1 MTAFYDIHFAYSCI
15 IRLYCIYLFLTSLEY
30 IYLLP
35 QFSNGG
41 IFSWKIMKL
50 SVHPHIGRSG
60 IGFLF
65 NKAGFSAIVFT
76 RLVLSICLFAAP
88 LQPLAVYPLAI
99 LTATSL
105 LLALRNSI
113 GNDGTDQMSMII
125 SITLFITFASG
136 DPKIAAIGLYFI
148 AAQSI
153 LAYVIAGIAKGL
165 SPKWRSG
172 QAVFQIMNTETY
184 GYEKIATFLQRS
196 HPLAGRL
203 LSWNILVFEIF
214 YFLVIF
220 LPYPYFLL
228 LMIWG
233 ILFHLFNAF
242 VMGLNHFFWV
252 FLATYPA
259 IIYANMA
266 LHHYLH

>member
-1 MTAFYDIHFAYSCI
+1 MTAFYDIHFVYACI

-35 QFSNGG
+35 QFSDGG

-50 SVHPHIGRSG
+50 SIHPRIVKTGV
-60 IGFLF
+60 GFLF
-65 NKAGFSAIVFT
+65 NKTGISIIILT
-76 RLVLSICLFAAP
+76 RLVISIYLFAAP
-88 LQPLAVYPLAI
+88 LQPFTVYPVTI
-99 LTATSL
+99 LVATSL
-105 LLALRNSI
+105 LLALRNAI

-125 SITLFITFASG
+125 GVTLLITFSSG
-136 DPKIAAIGLYFI
+136 DPTIASIGLYFI

-153 LAYVIAGIAKGL
+153 LAYVIAGIAKLL

-172 QAVFQIMNTETY
+172 LAVFQIMNTETY

-196 HPLAGRL
+196 SPLVSKL
-203 LSWNILVFEIF
+203 LSWNIMLFESS
-214 YFLVIF
+214 YFLVVL
-220 LPYPYFLL
+220 LPYPYFGV

-259 IIYANMA
+259 IIYSNMA
-266 LHHYLH
+266 LHHYLY

>member
-1 MTAFYDIHFAYSCI
+1 MTAFNDIHFVYACI
-15 IRLYCIYLFLTSLEY
+15 LRLYCIYLFLTSLEY
-30 IYLLP
+30 VYLLP
-35 QFSNGG
+35 QFSDGG

-50 SVHPHIGRSG
+50 SMHPRLAKTG

-65 NKAGFSAIVFT
+65 NKTGTSIIILT
-76 RLVLSICLFAAP
+76 RLALSIYLFIAP
-88 LQPLAVYPLAI
+88 IQPLTVYPVAI
-99 LTATSL
+99 LVATSL

-125 SITLFITFASG
+125 STTLLITFLSG
-136 DPKIAAIGLYFI
+136 DPNIASIGLYFI
-148 AAQSI
+148 ATQSI
-153 LAYVIAGIAKGL
+153 LAYVIAGIAKLL

-172 QAVFQIMNTETY
+172 LAVFQIMNTETY

-196 HPLAGRL
+196 NPLVSKS
-203 LSWNILVFEIF
+203 LSWSIMLFESS
-214 YFLVIF
+214 YFLVVL
-220 LPYPYFLL
+220 LPYPFFLA

-259 IIYANMA
+259 IIYSNMA